1 MTQGLVEE
9 PDAYSHLL
17 LGSSFLEWFHLGY
30 MSTQEFFYVF
40 PLSDIIPFGVHVHSG
55 IFFYVC
61 PLSAELSINI
71 WAGHSRSDMVCMS
84 LCFPLPYVTLNA
96 PDRLDTSSVST
107 FLSFSCLCRHHW
119 LKLYLPSSV
128 CEPILQGPFQMPSSK
143 WLNLACFP
151 FPHLNSHRTLFSF
164 PWIKWS

>member
-1 MTQGLVEE
+1 M
-9 PDAYSHLL
+9 
-17 LGSSFLEWFHLGY
+17 
-30 MSTQEFFYVF
+30 
-40 PLSDIIPFGVHVHSG
+40 IPFGVHVHSG
-55 IFFYVC
+55 VFLCLPTVRHNSIWGTCPFRNFFYVC